1 MNFWKSTYNSLK
13 NNEKVVLMVVV
24 ESIGSSPGRQGF
36 KMFVAPDNT
45 FLGTI
50 GGGVMEF
57 AFVEDAKK
65 MLQNNALS
73 NIYLKRQI
81 HRGSKPESSGMI
93 CSGEQTVAF
102 IPLHNKDLP
111 FLEQLLTDSKGVLN
125 LSPKGFSY
133 EVSKKL
139 DSKFEFNKTD
149 DKHWLYKEQ
158 IQQKSK
164 LYVVGAGHVG
174 AATATLCQQVGF
186 EVVLYDNRKGLNTF
200 EAVKDIAQ
208 KQIIDYKNIADYIEE
223 GSHVYVAIMTHGY
236 KDDKIILKPLL
247 DKEFKFL
254 GVLGSRVKIKIMFK
268 TLLAEGFSKAALDA
282 IHAPLGLFIKSET
295 PQEIAVS
302 IAAQLIKVK
311 NIQS

>member
-1 MNFWKSTYNSLK
+1 MNFWKSVYNSLK
-13 NNEKVVLMVVV
+13 NNKKVVLMVVV

-36 KMFVAPDNT
+36 KMFVATDNT

-50 GGGVMEF
+50 GGGIMEF
-57 AFVEDAKK
+57 AFVEEAKAL
-65 MLQNNALS
+65 LQKNTEPP
-73 NIYLKRQI
+73 IRLKRQI
-81 HRGSKPESSGMI
+81 HRGTKTESSGMI

-125 LSPKGFSY
+125 LSSKGFSY
-133 EVSKKL
+133 DVSKKL

-149 DKHWLYKEQ
+149 DKHWFYKEQ
-158 IQQKSK
+158 IQQKPK

-200 EAVKDIAQ
+200 ESVKYISQ

-223 GSHVYVAIMTHGY
+223 GSHIYVAIMTHGY

-247 DKEFKFL
+247 DKQFKFL

-268 TLLAEGFSKAALDA
+268 ALLAEGFSQAALDA

>member
-1 MNFWKSTYNSLK
+1 MTFWKSLYTQLK
-13 NNEKVVLMVVV
+13 NQQKLVLLVVV
-24 ESIGSSPGRQGF
+24 ESLKSSPGRQGF
-36 KMFVAPDNT
+36 KMFVAPDDT
-45 FLGTI
+45 FNGTI

-57 AFVEDAKK
+57 AFVEEAK
-65 MLQNNALS
+65 ALLLKNTS
-73 NIYLKRQI
+73 SSIHLKRQI
-81 HRGSKPESSGMI
+81 HRGTKPESSGMI

-102 IPLHNKDLP
+102 IPLCNKDLP

-125 LSPKGFSY
+125 LSSKGFSY
-133 EVSKKL
+133 DVSKKL
-139 DSKFEFNKTD
+139 DSKFEFDKTD
-149 DKHWLYKEQ
+149 DKHWFYKEQ
-158 IQQKSK
+158 IQQKPK

-200 EAVKDIAQ
+200 EAVKDISQ
-208 KQIIDYKNIADYIEE
+208 KQIIDYNSIANYIEE

-268 TLLAEGFSKAALDA
+268 TLLKEGVLQTALDS

-295 PQEIAVS
+295 PEEIAVS
-302 IAAQLIKVK
+302 IAAQLIKIK
-311 NIQS
+311 NTN